1 MLLVLLP
8 PGVQLSLH
16 GVHVLLDV
24 VHGLPQRQG
33 AATNQLDG
41 RAKPL
46 GLPAHHLPLFFLCRF
61 GQQELKSE
69 GWETNMSKL
78 NLQPTNKMPLS
89 YGFTDSLYLERACEA
104 DLHVLTFQS

>member
-24 VHGLPQRQG
+24 VHDLPQRQG

-46 GLPAHHLPLFFLCRF
+46 GLPAHHLPLFSLCRF

-69 GWETNMSKL
+69 GWETNMLKL
-78 NLQPTNKMPLS
+78 NLKSTNKR
-89 YGFTDSLYLERACEA
+89 LYLT
-104 DLHVLTFQS
+104 VLLTLSIWKGPVKQIYMF